1 MINRLQ
7 RLTTIFFLSIASL
20 LLISCSSPSVQMYSK
35 ESPKLDLVSY
45 FNGDIDAYGIFTNRS
60 GEVVKRFK
68 VLIKAKWETKD
79 GKRVGI
85 LDEDFTYSDGTTQKR
100 VWTLTEIAP
109 GRYSGAASDVIGQ
122 ASGELAGNALNWRY
136 TLALPVDGKIYHVQF
151 DDWMYLMDDKVML
164 NRAQMSKFGIYLGEV
179 TLAFYKR

>member
-1 MINRLQ
+1 ML
-7 RLTTIFFLSIASL
+7 F
-20 LLISCSSPSVQMYSK
+20 
-35 ESPKLDLVSY
+35 
-45 FNGDIDAYGIFTNRS
+45 RS
-60 GEVVKRFK
+60 
-68 VLIKAKWETKD
+68 
-79 GKRVGI
+79 
-85 LDEDFTYSDGTTQKR
+85 LDEDFTYTDGTTQKR

-109 GRYSGAASDVIGQ
+109 GRYSGIASDVIGQ